1 MGFCIGT
8 TAKIKEV
15 VSVFENYTV
24 CKLAIIKKNKETQ
37 KTDLVFSGFVRFL
50 GQAHKNKPRLDQT
63 IKILNCDVTNCYV
76 QNGQTK
82 YNKYPVYI
90 LYDYTVEESY
100 GLERKEFVAPID
112 ASFLD
117 MNSDELPF

>member
-1 MGFCIGT
+1 MGFCIGS

-15 VSVFENYTV
+15 VSVYENYTV
-24 CKLAIIKKNKETQ
+24 CKVVITKLNKDTK

-63 IKILNCDVTNCYV
+63 IKITNCDVTNCYV
-76 QNGQTK
+76 DNGKVK

-90 LYDYTVEESY
+90 LFDYTVQESY
-100 GLERKEFVAPID
+100 GLERKEYIAPID

-117 MNSDELPF
+117 MRSDELPF